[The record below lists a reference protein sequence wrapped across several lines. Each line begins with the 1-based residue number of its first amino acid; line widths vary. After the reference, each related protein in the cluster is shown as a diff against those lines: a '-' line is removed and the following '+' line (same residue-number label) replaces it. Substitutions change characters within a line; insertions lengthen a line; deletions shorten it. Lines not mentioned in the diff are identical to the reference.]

1 MKWLKKNIEEKIKKL
16 PDDVIPEVMGYIEF
30 LMVKY
35 DKNKNAGKKI
45 KFDWEGGLSK
55 LKNKYTS
62 VQLQHKALEWR

>member
-35 DKNKNAGKKI
+35 DKNKNAGKK
-45 KFDWEGGLSK
+45 
-55 LKNKYTS
+55 
-62 VQLQHKALEWR
+62 